1 MSLDPERMPAIYP
14 VFGWLEIAARLEAL
28 GDGAL
33 AADIVAAMNGRRLGD
48 DAPFDL
54 TDEERAR
61 VQAAVAESPCRV
73 LLSLVIAGARE

>member
-1 MSLDPERMPAIYP
+1 MSLDPERTLAVYP
-14 VFGWLEIAARLEAL
+14 VFAWLEIAERLTML

-33 AADIVAAMNGRRLGD
+33 GEALRQAMNGRRLGD

-61 VQAAVAESPCRV
+61 VQAVLAE
-73 LLSLVIAGARE
+73 

>member
-1 MSLDPERMPAIYP
+1 MSQDPERTPVVYP

-33 AADIVAAMNGRRLGD
+33 AAAITAAMSGRRLGD

-54 TDEERAR
+54 AEAEREWGL
-61 VQAAVAESPCRV
+61 AAAAE
-73 LLSLVIAGARE
+73 